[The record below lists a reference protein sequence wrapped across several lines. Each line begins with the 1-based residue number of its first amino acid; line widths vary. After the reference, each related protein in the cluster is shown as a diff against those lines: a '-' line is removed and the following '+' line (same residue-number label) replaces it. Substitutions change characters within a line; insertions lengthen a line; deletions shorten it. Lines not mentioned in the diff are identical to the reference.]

1 ILRPQDILVTRSDL
15 EKAGLESFAGS
26 RETIN
31 NEIYVSLASLAPQ
44 VSYIFDEKALTL
56 KITAQPELLKSN
68 SFNLG
73 RQSPKN
79 ITYSQDT
86 SVFFN
91 YAFNLPVDIEKFN
104 LNNYTFFGES
114 GLSINK
120 SLLYSSFSRK
130 TDGSWRRGLTNF
142 TLDNPQKIT
151 KWVIGDSF
159 VSAGDLGGGMF
170 MAGVSK
176 SRDFGLNPNVIQ
188 QPTFSLSGAALTPSK
203 VEVFVNGQ
211 RVNQTEVPPGPFQF
225 DNLLLP
231 SGSGST
237 KVVIR

>member
-1 ILRPQDILVTRSDL
+1 
-15 EKAGLESFAGS
+15 
-26 RETIN
+26 
-31 NEIYVSLASLAPQ
+31 
-44 VSYIFDEKALTL
+44 
-56 KITAQPELLKSN
+56 
-68 SFNLG
+68 
-73 RQSPKN
+73 
-79 ITYSQDT
+79 
-86 SVFFN
+86 
-91 YAFNLPVDIEKFN
+91 
-104 LNNYTFFGES
+104 
-114 GLSINK
+114 LSINK

-237 KVVIR
+237 KVVIRDALGREQVITSP

>member
-1 ILRPQDILVTRSDL
+1 NGWWLLLVSGWSFVVCSEVAAQEQNAILELTVNQVAKEAIFVILRPQDILVTRSDL

-104 LNNYTFFGES
+104 RIKAKLR
-114 GLSINK
+114 LAI
-120 SLLYSSFSRK
+120 LLYVCH
-130 TDGSWRRGLTNF
+130 N
-142 TLDNPQKIT
+142 
-151 KWVIGDSF
+151 
-159 VSAGDLGGGMF
+159 
-170 MAGVSK
+170 
-176 SRDFGLNPNVIQ
+176 
-188 QPTFSLSGAALTPSK
+188 
-203 VEVFVNGQ
+203 
-211 RVNQTEVPPGPFQF
+211 
-225 DNLLLP
+225 
-231 SGSGST
+231 
-237 KVVIR
+237 